1 MSFSKNNKDS
11 ISYQNYQKQT
21 KINNI
26 ITNLSFEECIY
37 QPQKILPILESS
49 LENQKNFILFILN
62 NFNGFPEIKS
72 IKIVKQIFNIL
83 PVIIR
88 KLDLPFSLLLLE
100 ENDLLQ
106 LFIDIYITYNDFS
119 NQIASTFENIYYLF
133 EHIENELI
141 TSPLNDWKEILY
153 ELEIIK
159 EDVKYND
166 NDYFSNVEIMFINL
180 NNLYDNWI
188 QFRNMGHNIEEE
200 YLNDLDE
207 ILKKNQQE
215 LFLLKNDNS
224 ISNAIIYFFE
234 EMISK
239 IKKFRSEKF
248 LSTYKYI
255 NNELSLEDEMNNDNY
270 QENYNNNYININNG
284 DIINSNIK
292 NDFKSRQQII
302 QEVLTN
308 LRNIPLNKRTFF
320 YKNEKVIEDESEY
333 IEYKDYYFPFG
344 DKQILELRRQ
354 ILGFVNSNGGR
365 LYIGITDTK
374 IIKGIVLN
382 NNSLITFQNLIFSCI
397 DNFNPHIADGKIKI
411 YYIPIKNIQNDS
423 YINDL
428 YIIKI
433 LIYPGNPTILYSMS
447 FETFIASIRLQG
459 QCANLTAEEIHKEII
474 ERNKNKKLNKI
485 KTYNEEDFNDPEPE
499 IVEQL
504 EKYYEDYEGDYNNRY
519 DYIYENNTIN
529 QGHKRGNNNRALRNG
544 RRRKNKHKKKRGNNV
559 TVKVHNIDDKIYVNE
574 LKNIFKNCGCIS
586 CQFFSKRNGKSR
598 GFGYLQFA
606 NDNSANICISRYNN
620 KILGNKMLKLKKE
633 NLK

>member
-1 MSFSKNNKDS
+1 MSFSKNNKDN

-21 KINNI
+21 KINNK

-88 KLDLPFSLLLLE
+88 KLDLPFSSLLLE

-119 NQIASTFENIYYLF
+119 NQIASAFENIYYLF

-141 TSPLNDWKEILY
+141 TCPLNDWKEILY

-166 NDYFSNVEIMFINL
+166 NDYFSNVEVMFINL

-188 QFRNMGHNIEEE
+188 QFRNMGNNIEEE

-207 ILKKNQQE
+207 YLKIYQQE
-215 LFLLKNDNS
+215 LFSLNNDNS
-224 ISNAIIYFFE
+224 ISNAIIDFFE

-270 QENYNNNYININNG
+270 HDIYNNNYINEKNG

-365 LYIGITDTK
+365 LYIGITDKK

-382 NNSLITFQNLIFSCI
+382 NNSLISFQNLIFSCI
-397 DNFNPHIADGKIKI
+397 DNFNPHISDGKIKI

-519 DYIYENNTIN
+519 DYIFENNTIN
-529 QGHKRGNNNRALRNG
+529 QGHKKGSNYRVLRNG
-544 RRRKNKHKKKRGNNV
+544 RRKKNKHKKKGGKNI
-559 TVKVHNIDDKIYVNE
+559 TVKVNNIDDKIYVNE

-598 GFGYLQFA
+598 GFGYLQFP
-606 NDNSANICISRYNN
+606 NDNSANICISRFNN